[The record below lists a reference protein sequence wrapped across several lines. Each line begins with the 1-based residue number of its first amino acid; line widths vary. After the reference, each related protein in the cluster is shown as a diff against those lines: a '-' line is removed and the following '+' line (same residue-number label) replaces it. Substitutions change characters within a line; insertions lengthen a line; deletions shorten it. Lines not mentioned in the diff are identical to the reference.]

1 MIYLVSRQKSLFE
14 DSGIREIS
22 MEDSLL
28 LMKDWK
34 MVQFDT
40 ETTGGLN

>member
-1 MIYLVSRQKSLFE
+1 MIYLVSKQKSLFE
-14 DSGIREIS
+14 DSGIKEIS

-28 LMKDWK
+28 LMKDWN

-40 ETTGGLN
+40 ETTGGFN